1 MLPNSDETK
10 GAPSD
15 QTQGQANGNQKQD
28 VPEYVTK
35 AILDDRLG
43 QIDESLKQFRAGLQE
58 TLSKNYQGVQRQTDR
73 YQQSVQKQIGSFEQ
87 QLRDLQQKGYVK
99 MSEQEIQQA
108 VRDNQIDQLLTQQNQ
123 QPGQQA
129 QPVSQDN
136 DFNSQVTAAA
146 ARIEQKYGVTLE
158 EGDPEISQFEID
170 KYAQSPNPE
179 DFLLAIQ
186 QAAQAK
192 SARIKQQGPARA
204 PGLLPSAPD
213 TSNPLNGVTDLD
225 AIWSQTSLGKL
236 RG

>member
-1 MLPNSDETK
+1 MLPSSDDTK
-10 GAPSD
+10 GTPSD
-15 QTQGQANGNQKQD
+15 QTQGQADGNQEQS

-35 AILDDRLG
+35 AILDERLG

-73 YQQSVQKQIGSFEQ
+73 YQQNVQKQIGSFEQ

-108 VRDNQIDQLLTQQNQ
+108 VRENQIDQLLTQNQ
-123 QPGQQA
+123 QPGQ
-129 QPVSQDN
+129 PGPGPQDN

-146 ARIEQKYGVTLE
+146 TRIEQKYGVTLE
-158 EGDPEISQFEID
+158 EGDPEITQFEID

-179 DFLLAIQ
+179 DFLLAVQ

-192 SARIKQQGPARA
+192 AARIKQQGPARA
-204 PGLLPSAPD
+204 PGLLPSTPD

-225 AIWSQTSLGKL
+225 AIWAQTSLGKI